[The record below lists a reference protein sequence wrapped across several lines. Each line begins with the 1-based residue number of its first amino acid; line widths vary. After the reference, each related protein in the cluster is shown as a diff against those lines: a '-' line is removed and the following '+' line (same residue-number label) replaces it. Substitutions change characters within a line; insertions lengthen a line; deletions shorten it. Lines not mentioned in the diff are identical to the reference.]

1 MRKEGGRRTKIKIPL
16 DFPRVL
22 RNEFWNHSATLKW
35 NRILRD
41 YEGYFIASKSIGKF
55 FWIVIEGEKYDE
67 NAQGM
72 ATGVVVCPI
81 ESCFV
86 LSAVA
91 RARRINMRTKFPG
104 NKKEAAAVDAKRRR
118 RQSAYATRFVPI
130 FLRRS
135 GSARSLFRAS
145 RTQTRARACIRVRN
159 TRNADGWREREAD
172 FVEF

>member
-1 MRKEGGRRTKIKIPL
+1 
-16 DFPRVL
+16 
-22 RNEFWNHSATLKW
+22 
-35 NRILRD
+35 
-41 YEGYFIASKSIGKF
+41 
-55 FWIVIEGEKYDE
+55 
-67 NAQGM
+67 M

-104 NKKEAAAVDAKRRR
+104 NKKEAAAVDANADDASQLTQRDLSRYFCV
-118 RQSAYATRFVPI
+118 AP
-130 FLRRS
+130 
-135 GSARSLFRAS
+135 ARPVLCSEHRAHKHA
-145 RTQTRARACIRVRN
+145 RARVHTRRN

>member
-1 MRKEGGRRTKIKIPL
+1 
-16 DFPRVL
+16 
-22 RNEFWNHSATLKW
+22 
-35 NRILRD
+35 
-41 YEGYFIASKSIGKF
+41 
-55 FWIVIEGEKYDE
+55 
-67 NAQGM
+67 M

-86 LSAVA
+86 LSTVA

-145 RTQTRARACIRVRN
+145 RTQTRARVH
-159 TRNADGWREREAD
+159 TRSQYTERGWMEREGGRLRRVLIYIYSREA
-172 FVEF
+172 

>member
-1 MRKEGGRRTKIKIPL
+1 
-16 DFPRVL
+16 
-22 RNEFWNHSATLKW
+22 
-35 NRILRD
+35 
-41 YEGYFIASKSIGKF
+41 
-55 FWIVIEGEKYDE
+55 
-67 NAQGM
+67 M

-159 TRNADGWREREAD
+159 TRNADGWRERGAD